1 MSSDSERTILQ
12 RLKDLNDLFESGLI
26 TKEEMEV
33 KKRQILGTDNP
44 SVDSSNEEVKDIL
57 NDNGFGQTEDS
68 YRHGKFYSS
77 TPDIEIDKEKPK
89 ESDGL
94 QGDGEKKETT
104 RKLSN
109 DLKLI
114 IKLTL
119 IVAAVLA
126 IIIVL
131 PIITAPTDYN
141 QKVEKAI
148 EKHRSEH
155 GDILSTSGIGKSTED
170 NHYVIFERGGTIFY
184 DGLERGVPA
193 REIMPREEGFVFK
206 QIIPGFKDGKPTI
219 TYKLLNEGERSNIKL
234 GIKESKGGL
243 ITRRTEAKCNVLNGD
258 KAICIEDIVSNEKE
272 DGAMVNSS
280 YYYSMS
286 NPDTVYVFHGSL
298 IHAENESYCKQ
309 DFSFLDVFDGKEDG
323 LWSPFSYNDY
333 RFTMRIVFPNLDPK
347 SLGFDYIYIE
357 EESFPMDLISDKF
370 YYSEEDGC
378 LRIPAVWFNKGK
390 MDVVFECLERDMK
403 RKYREKETSAN
414 TFTLEQL
421 CNIRLQSSSKFG
433 GESFDERF
441 PIGKELNLV
450 ARAESIDYSSAI
462 GYKYIIKAT
471 KGLGLEVEANIYTND
486 DSFVDLNYPV
496 FIGVKVSFGGTYT
509 EKKSLL
515 APRMRIFD
523 FYDAELLGW
532 ENK

>member
-184 DGLERGVPA
+184 DGL
-193 REIMPREEGFVFK
+193 
-206 QIIPGFKDGKPTI
+206 
-219 TYKLLNEGERSNIKL
+219 
-234 GIKESKGGL
+234 
-243 ITRRTEAKCNVLNGD
+243 
-258 KAICIEDIVSNEKE
+258 
-272 DGAMVNSS
+272 
-280 YYYSMS
+280 
-286 NPDTVYVFHGSL
+286 
-298 IHAENESYCKQ
+298 
-309 DFSFLDVFDGKEDG
+309 
-323 LWSPFSYNDY
+323 
-333 RFTMRIVFPNLDPK
+333 
-347 SLGFDYIYIE
+347 
-357 EESFPMDLISDKF
+357 
-370 YYSEEDGC
+370 
-378 LRIPAVWFNKGK
+378 
-390 MDVVFECLERDMK
+390 
-403 RKYREKETSAN
+403 
-414 TFTLEQL
+414 
-421 CNIRLQSSSKFG
+421 
-433 GESFDERF
+433 
-441 PIGKELNLV
+441 
-450 ARAESIDYSSAI
+450 
-462 GYKYIIKAT
+462 
-471 KGLGLEVEANIYTND
+471 
-486 DSFVDLNYPV
+486 
-496 FIGVKVSFGGTYT
+496 
-509 EKKSLL
+509 
-515 APRMRIFD
+515 
-523 FYDAELLGW
+523 
-532 ENK
+532 